1 MSERKQIIPKYG
13 PFAGM
18 RVIDSGSLIA
28 MPYAATLLADFGAEV
43 IHIERPGV
51 GDTLRVLAPFATEDG
66 KTVSTSWAQ
75 DGRNKLSLS
84 LELNLKHPE
93 VKELF
98 FGLIKEADVFME
110 NMVWLEKLGIR
121 DEELLEVNPKLIIA
135 HISGYGN
142 PRFGG
147 LPEYCDRASYDMIG
161 QAFSGWMGLNGEKD
175 GDPVVGKPW
184 LNDFTSAYAT
194 VFAVLAAYINVLKGG
209 DGQIV
214 DIAQFEVQASYCC
227 DLYTSY
233 TMAGRVNTRSGN
245 KSAAFQPYGLFKSKD
260 GYDVALGAFG
270 PGVYKRAIQAMGLD
284 LEYFNYKDCSSGI
297 EAVASEKGK
306 ELDAKTIE
314 WCAARTAQEIE
325 DAMAKFKVP
334 CSRVMGAKD
343 CLENEHYRKRNDFIK
358 YEDQT
363 LGKEVT
369 AFGIVPKMSGT
380 PGQVWRGAPS
390 LGQDTN
396 TILRDLLGYDD
407 AKIADLKSKNLI

>member
-1 MSERKQIIPKYG
+1 MSERKQIIPQYG

-51 GDTLRVLAPFATEDG
+51 GDTLRVLAPFAKEDG

-161 QAFSGWMGLNGEKD
+161 QAFSGWMGLNGEK
-175 GDPVVGKPW
+175 GGEPVVGKPW

-214 DIAQFEVQASYCC
+214 D
-227 DLYTSY
+227 
-233 TMAGRVNTRSGN
+233 
-245 KSAAFQPYGLFKSKD
+245 

-270 PGVYKRAIQAMGLD
+270 PGVYKRAIQAMNLD

-297 EAVASEKGK
+297 EAVASEKGR

-325 DAMAKFKVP
+325 DAMAQFKVP

-343 CLENEHYRKRNDFIK
+343 CLANEHYQKRNDFIK

-396 TILRDLLGYDD
+396 TILKELLGYDD
-407 AKIADLKSKNLI
+407 AKIADLKEKNLI